1 MARIPHAIKVAAAL
15 ALLYSSWGSSYIA
28 NHFAIEDMPPFL
40 MTSARMLIASAL
52 MWGISLLQRDPTRPR
67 PVDVWRH
74 FIVACPMIVFGSGFL
89 AKSQETVSS
98 STAALM
104 LGITPAW
111 LLLGGW
117 AARRLPRPS
126 LWQALGLLIGFIG
139 LSIIARQTR
148 IDGQSSYPLGFWYL
162 LICIGVWV
170 VGTLYYHSFKNPLST
185 VRSTGLLF
193 FFGGL
198 QMLGLGLL
206 LGEGAQVDLADIG
219 PAAWMGFAALVLGA
233 SLGGF
238 TSYFWLLRH
247 STPAIAISY
256 EYVVPVI
263 GLLLGWRLAGEPL
276 NMPVLVAC
284 ALTVLGALFI
294 MRPARPAAPGGVE
307 PRIP

>member
-1 MARIPHAIKVAAAL
+1 MPRFPHALKVAAAL

-40 MTSARMLIASAL
+40 MTGARMLTAAAL
-52 MWGISLLQRDPTRPR
+52 MWGISLLQRDRTRP
-67 PVDVWRH
+67 DFGLLWRH

-98 STAALM
+98 GTAALA
-104 LGITPAW
+104 LGITPAF

-126 LWQALGLLIGFIG
+126 LWQAAGLLIGFAG
-139 LSIIARQTR
+139 LFIIARQTR
-148 IDGQSSYPLGFWYL
+148 GGAHGGYPLGLWYL
-162 LICIGVWV
+162 LACIGVWV
-170 VGTLYYHSFKNPLST
+170 AGTLYYHSFEHSLST

-198 QMLGLGLL
+198 QMVALGFL
-206 LGEGAQVDLADIG
+206 LGEGARVHLAEIG
-219 PAAWMGFAALVLGA
+219 PPAWTGFAALVFGA

-247 STPAIAISY
+247 STAAIAISY

-263 GLLLGWRLAGEPL
+263 GLLLGWWLAGEPL
-276 NMPVLVAC
+276 DAPVLAAC
-284 ALTVLGALFI
+284 ILTVLGALFI
-294 MRPARPAAPGGVE
+294 MKPAKAAANEVE
-307 PRIP
+307 PRVP